1 LTKQQ
6 VWKGAG
12 YIYLQA
18 ISWVISGY
26 IFWIVMSRIVTTEI
40 IGTYSALVSF
50 AEIFANIAIL
60 GLIEGIQRYLGKSF
74 YEQDLKYAKVYLKAS
89 FLILSFGIVLSISII
104 LLANEWITS
113 IFGFDFNL
121 IIVLILL
128 TASSALYMLLDS
140 VIVSS
145 LRTKALPLIMAISST
160 AKLSLSIILG
170 LLGAGI
176 LALTL
181 GYTLFGQLL
190 SSALFA
196 IVIIKLFKSTS
207 TLASQKSKD
216 TEEASLKHAFKNI
229 LVASV
234 VSWVP
239 LLIPTIGS
247 DLGTIVIYGSKG
259 SYETAVYFIA
269 LTVVT
274 GITGIVYSLFA
285 IALPALSGMKDG
297 RKTLTWQTMR
307 LSALVS
313 LPFSASLIF
322 YSKEVMQILGPDY
335 IGGALPLQLLLF
347 SILPVI
353 VSTGV
358 DTLAYSYGK
367 YRLSLGLG
375 LAMTVP
381 RTILYFVLVPQY
393 GGTGAAIAY
402 TVGSIMASAFAIII
416 ARKIGIKL
424 YWKDLG
430 LPFLIPI
437 GVAFAF
443 DISQVHFIVGIIST
457 VIISYIVLIKIKILT
472 KVDVRESIQILP
484 YNVSDPILNVLHKV
498 DRKLKLF

>member
-1 LTKQQ
+1 MTKEQ

-26 IFWIVMSRIVTTEI
+26 IFWVVMSRIASTEI

-60 GLIEGIQRYLGKSF
+60 GLIEGIQRYLGKTF
-74 YEQDLKYAKVYLKAS
+74 YEQDLKNAKVYLKAS
-89 FLILSFGIVLSISII
+89 FLILGFGIVLSTAII
-104 LLANEWITS
+104 LLANGWITS
-113 IFGFDFNL
+113 IFGFDFDL

-145 LRTKALPLIMAISST
+145 LRTKTLPVIMAISST
-160 AKLSLSIILG
+160 AKLNLSIILG

-176 LALTL
+176 LALSL
-181 GYTLFGQLL
+181 GYTLFGQIL
-190 SSALFA
+190 SSAFFA
-196 IVIIKLFKSTS
+196 IVIVKLFKS
-207 TLASQKSKD
+207 KSKLAKQKPKD
-216 TEEASLKHAFKNI
+216 KDEIHLKNAFRNILAASL
-229 LVASV
+229 

-247 DLGTIVIYGSKG
+247 DLGTIIIYGSKG

-285 IALPALSGMKDG
+285 IALPALSGMKHG
-297 RKTLTWQTMR
+297 RKSLTWQTMR

-335 IGGALPLQLLLF
+335 IDGAFPLQILLF

-353 VSTGV
+353 VLTGV

-367 YRLSLGLG
+367 FRLSLGLG
-375 LAMTVP
+375 LAMTIP
-381 RTILYFVLVPQY
+381 RTILYFVLVPHY

-402 TVGSIMASAFAIII
+402 ISGSIAAGAFAAII

-430 LPFLIPI
+430 VPFIIPI
-437 GVAFAF
+437 GVAFVF
-443 DISQVHFIVGIIST
+443 NFLQVHFIIGIIST
-457 VIISYIVLIKIKILT
+457 VIISYMLLIKIKILT
-472 KVDVRESIQILP
+472 KADVRESIQMLP

>member
-1 LTKQQ
+1 MSKEQ

-18 ISWVISGY
+18 ISWIVSGY
-26 IFWIVMSRIVTTEI
+26 IFWIVISRITTTEI

-60 GLIEGIQRYLGKSF
+60 GLIEGIQRYMGKSL
-74 YEQDLKYAKVYLKAS
+74 YEQNLQDARVYLKAS
-89 FLILSFGIVLSISII
+89 FFILSFGIMLSTAII
-104 LLANEWITS
+104 LLANDWITG

-128 TASSALYMLLDS
+128 VAASALYMLLDS

-145 LRTKALPLIMAISST
+145 LRTKALPVIMAISST
-160 AKLSLSIILG
+160 AKLSLSITLA

-196 IVIIKLFKSTS
+196 IVIVKLFKTVK
-207 TLASQKSKD
+207 LAQRPGGEKTIRLKS
-216 TEEASLKHAFKNI
+216 AFKNI
-229 LVASV
+229 LVASL

-247 DLGTIVIYGSKG
+247 DLGTIVVYGSKG

-269 LTVVT
+269 LAIVT
-274 GITGIVYSLFA
+274 GITGIMYSLFA

-313 LPFSASLIF
+313 LPFSASLVF
-322 YSKEVMQILGPDY
+322 YSKDVMQILGPDY
-335 IGGALPLQLLLF
+335 IAGAIPLQVLLF
-347 SILPVI
+347 SILPII
-353 VSTGV
+353 VLTGV

-367 YRLSLGLG
+367 YRLSLELG
-375 LAMTVP
+375 IAMTLP
-381 RTILYFVLVPQY
+381 RTILYFVLVPLY
-393 GGTGAAIAY
+393 GGAGAAIAY
-402 TVGSIMASAFAIII
+402 TVGSIIASAFAMIL
-416 ARKIGIKL
+416 AKKIGIKL

-430 LPFLIPI
+430 LPFLIP
-437 GVAFAF
+437 VAIVFALNYL
-443 DISQVHFIVGIIST
+443 QVNFIIGIIST
-457 VIISYIVLIKIKILT
+457 VIISYFVLIKIKILT
-472 KVDVRESIQILP
+472 KADVRESIQILP
-484 YNVSDPILNVLHKV
+484 YNISNPILLVLQKV
-498 DRKLKLF
+498 DRKLKIF